1 MGNKTNHWIDT
12 NTIGYVIIL
21 GKFTGFQ
28 FATHILLTRYLA
40 IINGVN
46 NSNSIAQSELTKNLI
61 FTSVSVGYGF
71 KISPKNSSK
80 YFLKATG

>member
-46 NSNSIAQSELTKNLI
+46 NSNSIAQSELTKKTLY
-61 FTSVSVGYGF
+61 SHQYPSAMAL
-71 KISPKNSSK
+71 K
-80 YFLKATG
+80 YRLRTVQNTF